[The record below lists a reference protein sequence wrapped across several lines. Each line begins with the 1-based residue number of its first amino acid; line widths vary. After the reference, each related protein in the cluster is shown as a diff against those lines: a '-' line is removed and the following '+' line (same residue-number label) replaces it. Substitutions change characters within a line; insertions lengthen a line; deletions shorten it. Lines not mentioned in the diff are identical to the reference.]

1 MLLLQSWKESFTML
15 KPKNIKLLG
24 LVTLKSFAQAY
35 GILLYSFWWLLVL
48 VIVIEASCYYPECLF
63 AGAWSYYIIKV
74 LKLLLIALMC
84 AIARPSITRKNRS
97 YMMSYS
103 FRCLLTA
110 YLLLSLPMALSL
122 TFGMILLFATFFY
135 LDSYGSL
142 QDTIFSI
149 VRGCRMFFYN
159 LPVCGVSL
167 GIAFVMYNVM
177 LRLLGVYS
185 TYLFLLAMPFVLAW
199 VKNIYVKRLHDQ
211 FSVYYRV

>member
-35 GILLYSFWWLLVL
+35 GILLHSFWWLLVL
-48 VIVIEASCYYPECLF
+48 VIVIEASCYYPECF
-63 AGAWSYYIIKV
+63 FTGVWSHYIIKG
-74 LKLLLIALMC
+74 LKLMLIASMC

-97 YMMSYS
+97 YMMSCL

-110 YLLLSLPMALSL
+110 YLLLSLPMTLNFA
-122 TFGMILLFATFFY
+122 FGMILLFATFFY

-149 VRGCRMFFYN
+149 VRGCMMFLYN
-159 LPVCGVSL
+159 FPVCIVSVFVVFL
-167 GIAFVMYNVM
+167 MYKLIFTLFGI
-177 LRLLGVYS
+177 YS
-185 TYLFLLAMPFVLAW
+185 TYLFILAMPFVLAW